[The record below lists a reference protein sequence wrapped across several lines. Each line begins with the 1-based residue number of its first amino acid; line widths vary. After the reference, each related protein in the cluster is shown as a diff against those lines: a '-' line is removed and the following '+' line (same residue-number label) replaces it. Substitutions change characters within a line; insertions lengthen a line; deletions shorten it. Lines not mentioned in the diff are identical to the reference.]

1 MANNVTMR
9 DPYRAKKMRVYFRFS
24 MIAVACVVV
33 VAVLAI
39 IMNTGQKNID
49 YSQSTFVQYEAPEDS
64 APVVVFE
71 TTEGTFK
78 AVLYENEAPEYCKFF
93 EQLVKDGYF
102 NDTYACTL
110 LRTGG
115 VTGGFIAGSKTQDGT
130 AADDTNKEFINVEV
144 SGNMLPTKGSLGSLV
159 REGGRFS
166 KPKAGSVFTVLSD
179 VVDIEELR
187 KAVDGDVNGFSRV
200 CELFEKYGGVP
211 NYLQMYTL
219 FGQVYDGWETL
230 DKIFNT
236 KIIDEAAPDD
246 KEDRDLRPEHEIKF
260 TKVWLSTYGEQKQNG
275 FNIPLKEGS
284 VKISTASEDSS
295 AADASSADTSN

>member
-1 MANNVTMR
+1 MR

-33 VAVLAI
+33 VAIAAI
-39 IMNTGQKNID
+39 MMNTGNKNID
-49 YSQSTFVQYEAPEDS
+49 YSQSKFVQYDTPEDS
-64 APVVVFE
+64 ATVAVFE

-78 AVLYENEAPEYCKFF
+78 AVLYESEAPEYCEYFKK
-93 EQLVKDGYF
+93 LVDEGYF
-102 NDTYACTL
+102 NDTYACTM

-115 VTGGFIAGSKTQDGT
+115 VTGGFIAGSKTADGT
-130 AADDTNKEFINVEV
+130 AADDTNTDMVTVEI
-144 SGNMLPTKGSLGSLV
+144 SPNMLPTKGSLGSLV

-179 VVDIEELR
+179 VVDIEEMR
-187 KAVDGDVNGFSRV
+187 SAAEGDVNGFKTV
-200 CELFEKYGGVP
+200 CDIFEKYGGVP

-230 DKIFNT
+230 DKIFST
-236 KIIDEAAPDD
+236 RIIDETAPDD

-260 TKVWLSTYGEQKQNG
+260 TRVYLSTYGEQKQNG
-275 FNIPLKEGS
+275 FNIPLKQGS
-284 VKISTASEDSS
+284 VKISTSSEDSASEDSKS
-295 AADASSADTSN
+295 